1 VYAETANSEKN
12 STDLLKQHQ
21 MQRAER
27 GKKAAAA
34 AAAAAI
40 WDGANF
46 TSF

>member
-34 AAAAAI
+34 AAAAI